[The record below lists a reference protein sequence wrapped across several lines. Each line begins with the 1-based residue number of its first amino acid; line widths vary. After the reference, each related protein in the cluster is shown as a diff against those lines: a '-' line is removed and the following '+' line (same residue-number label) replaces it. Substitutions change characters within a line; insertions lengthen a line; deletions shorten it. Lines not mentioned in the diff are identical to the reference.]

1 MTDKTTRCGF
11 VAMLGAPNAGKST
24 LVNRLVGTKVAI
36 VSPKVQTTR
45 TRVTGLFVEDGAQ
58 AVFLDLPGVFAPKR
72 RLDRAMVDA
81 AWRGAEEAD
90 VLLFVVDAKRASRGG
105 DDADEALILE
115 GLKTRKL
122 KAVLVLNKID
132 LLDPPTLLTLAKR
145 YDATGLVSEI
155 FMVSAETGDGC
166 DTLKQKIVARLP
178 EGPFL
183 YPEDEISDL
192 PARLLAAEATREQ
205 IFRQLHQ
212 ELPYAIAVETDK
224 FEERK
229 DGSAR
234 IEQTVYVAR
243 EGQRK
248 IVIGAKGAQIK
259 KIGEMSRAEI
269 AKMLDRPIHLFLHV
283 KVAPDWDE
291 KRDFFKDWGLEYD
304 A

>member
-1 MTDKTTRCGF
+1 MTETKTRCGY

-45 TRVTGLFVEDGAQ
+45 TRVTGILVEEGAQ

-81 AWRGAEEAD
+81 AWRGAEDAD
-90 VLLFVVDAKRASRGG
+90 ALLFVVDAKRALREPDGE
-105 DDADEALILE
+105 DEALILD
-115 GLKTRKL
+115 GLRKRNL
-122 KAVLVLNKID
+122 KAILVLNKID
-132 LLDPPTLLTLAKR
+132 LLDPPALLTLAKR

-166 DTLKQKIVARLP
+166 DTLKAKLIGRLP
-178 EGPFL
+178 EGPYL

-234 IEQTVYVAR
+234 IEQTIYVAR

-248 IVIGAKGAQIK
+248 IVIGAKGAQVK
-259 KIGEMSRAEI
+259 KIGEMARAEI
-269 AKMLDRPIHLFLHV
+269 AKMLDRQIHLFLHV
-283 KVAPDWDE
+283 KVAPGWDE

>member
-1 MTDKTTRCGF
+1 MTGETTRCGF
-11 VAMLGAPNAGKST
+11 VALLGAPNAGKST

-45 TRVTGLFVEDGAQ
+45 SRVTGILVESGAQ

-81 AWRGAEEAD
+81 AWRGAEDAD
-90 VLLFVVDAKRASRGG
+90 ALLFVVDAKRASRGA
-105 DDADEALILE
+105 DDDEALILD
-115 GLKTRKL
+115 GLRERKL

-132 LLDPPTLLTLAKR
+132 LLDPPALLTLAKR

-166 DTLKQKIVARLP
+166 DTLKEKLLGRLP

-205 IFRQLHQ
+205 VFRQLHQ

-259 KIGEMSRAEI
+259 KIGELARAEI
-269 AKMLDRPIHLFLHV
+269 ARMLGRPIHLFLHV

>member
-1 MTDKTTRCGF
+1 MTEKKTRCGF

-45 TRVTGLFVEDGAQ
+45 TRVTGILVEDGAQ

-90 VLLFVVDAKRASRGG
+90 ALLFVVDAKRASRGG
-105 DDADEALILE
+105 DDAEEALILE
-115 GLKTRKL
+115 GLKARKL

-132 LLDPPTLLTLAKR
+132 LLDPPALLTLAKR

-166 DTLKQKIVARLP
+166 DTLKAKLLGRLQ

-205 IFRQLHQ
+205 VFRQLHQ

-259 KIGEMSRAEI
+259 KIGEASRAEI